1 TLPFLTTTHSMV
13 DAIRNTVILGL
24 VSAVYFWRAKT
35 EEAHLLAE
43 DAKYREYHAWMDEHG
58 LITGRL
64 NRLGRALLR
73 SGPRVA
79 PPPIGSAHPAE

>member
-1 TLPFLTTTHSMV
+1 MV

-58 LITGRL
+58 LVTGNL
-64 NRLGRALLR
+64 NRIIRKLTRGR
-73 SGPRVA
+73 PRVE
-79 PPPIGSAHPAE
+79 PPAIGSAHPAE